1 MDHRADRWALAAAP
15 ELAAG
20 VGADAAAPFKRG
32 LRETDNRLVIRRLR
46 DHGPA
51 LVVAAAGVWMMS
63 YLALY
68 GFGWNDYVTEVA
80 PAYAALTA
88 GHLSQFLALA
98 PGYGGSLELRAPF
111 AFVPG
116 LWHGGEVSVYQ
127 AVSIPCLIAAAL
139 FAVWLV
145 ARLRALGVG
154 RLARATA
161 FGLCVVNPVTLYAL
175 QDGHP
180 EELLGAVLCVAAVIA
195 AQRRHAGW
203 AGMLLGLAIVNK
215 QWALLAIGPVLVALP
230 AYRWRTLAL
239 AGTIAVGF
247 YLPLLLPA
255 YVAHGAGGGTAAV
268 VQSSSGAVFQP
279 WQLWWF
285 LGAHG
290 HIIKDTF
297 GIVKVGYRTPPTWI
311 GTISH
316 PLIVALAIPA
326 TLLAVRRG
334 RRDALLLLAFLL
346 AMRFALDTWDNV
358 YYPLPFIFALLA
370 WETLQR
376 REPPVLSLVA
386 SVVVWLVF
394 IVAPLHLSPDGQ
406 AALFLIVAVPTLV
419 ALAVAL
425 FAPGV
430 RLHRVARTRS
440 RLSRAPAVP
449 S

>member
-1 MDHRADRWALAAAP
+1 
-15 ELAAG
+15 
-20 VGADAAAPFKRG
+20 
-32 LRETDNRLVIRRLR
+32 VIRRLR

-68 GFGWNDYVTEVA
+68 GFGWNDYASEVV
-80 PAYAALTA
+80 PAYDALLR

-111 AFVPG
+111 AFLPG
-116 LWHGGEVSVYQ
+116 LWHGGEVAVYQ
-127 AVSIPCLIAAAL
+127 AVSIPCLVAAAL

-145 ARLRALGVG
+145 GRMRAFGVG

-161 FGLCVVNPVTLYAL
+161 LGLCVVNPVTLYAL

-180 EELLGAVLCVAAVIA
+180 EELLGAVLCVAAVLA
-195 AQRRHAGW
+195 ALRGRAGW
-203 AGMLLGLAIVNK
+203 AGVLLGLAIVNK

-230 AYRWRTLAL
+230 AHRWRTMAV
-239 AGTIAVGF
+239 AGTIALGF

-255 YVAHGAGGGTAAV
+255 YIAHSNGSSTAAV
-268 VQSSSGAVFQP
+268 VQSSSGTVFQP

-285 LGAHG
+285 FGTHG
-290 HIIKDTF
+290 HAVQDTF
-297 GIVKVGYRTPPTWI
+297 GIVKVGYRAPPAWI
-311 GTISH
+311 GIISH
-316 PLIVALAIPA
+316 PLIVALSVPA
-326 TLLAVRRG
+326 TLLAMRRG

-346 AMRFALDTWDNV
+346 AIRFMFDTWDTV

-386 SVVVWLVF
+386 SVVVWLVY
-394 IVAPLHLSPDGQ
+394 IVAPEHLTADAQ
-406 AALFLIVAVPTLV
+406 AALFLLV
-419 ALAVAL
+419 ALPTLIALGVAL
-425 FAPGV
+425 FGPGL
-430 RLHRVARTRS
+430 RLHRGARTPS
-440 RLSRAPAVP
+440 TLSRAPAVP

>member
-1 MDHRADRWALAAAP
+1 
-15 ELAAG
+15 
-20 VGADAAAPFKRG
+20 
-32 LRETDNRLVIRRLR
+32 VIRRLR

-68 GFGWNDYVTEVA
+68 GFGWNDYASEVV
-80 PAYAALTA
+80 PAYDALTT

-111 AFVPG
+111 AFLPG
-116 LWHGGEVSVYQ
+116 LWHGGEVAVYQ
-127 AVSIPCLIAAAL
+127 AVSIPCLVAAAL

-145 ARLRALGVG
+145 GRMRAFGVG

-161 FGLCVVNPVTLYAL
+161 LGLCVVNPVTLYAL

-180 EELLGAVLCVAAVIA
+180 EELLGAVLCVAAVLA
-195 AQRRHAGW
+195 ALRGRAGW
-203 AGMLLGLAIVNK
+203 TGVLLGLAIVNK

-230 AYRWRTLAL
+230 AHRWRTMAV

-255 YVAHGAGGGTAAV
+255 YITHSAGSSTAAV
-268 VQSSSGAVFQP
+268 VQSSSGTVFQP

-285 LGAHG
+285 FGTHG
-290 HIIKDTF
+290 HVVQDTF
-297 GIVKVGYRTPPTWI
+297 GIVKVGYRTPPAWI
-311 GTISH
+311 GIISH
-316 PLIVALAIPA
+316 PLIVALSVPA
-326 TLLAVRRG
+326 TLLALRRG

-346 AMRFALDTWDNV
+346 AMRFMFDTWDTV

-386 SVVVWLVF
+386 SVVVWLVY
-394 IVAPLHLSPDGQ
+394 IVAPEHLTEDAQ
-406 AALFLIVAVPTLV
+406 AALFLLV
-419 ALAVAL
+419 ALPTLIALGVAL
-425 FAPGV
+425 FGTGL
-430 RLHRVARTRS
+430 RLHRGARTPS
-440 RLSRAPAVP
+440 TLSRAPAVP

>member
-1 MDHRADRWALAAAP
+1 
-15 ELAAG
+15 
-20 VGADAAAPFKRG
+20 
-32 LRETDNRLVIRRLR
+32 VIRRLR

-68 GFGWNDYVTEVA
+68 GFGWNDYANEVA
-80 PAYAALTA
+80 PAYDALTA

-145 ARLRALGVG
+145 ARMRAFGVG

-180 EELLGAVLCVAAVIA
+180 EELLGAVLCVAAVLA

-203 AGMLLGLAIVNK
+203 AGVLLGLAIVNK

-247 YLPLLLPA
+247 YVPLLLPA
-255 YVAHGAGGGTAAV
+255 YVTHSAGGGTAAV

-297 GIVKVGYRTPPTWI
+297 GVVKVGYRTPPTWI
-311 GTISH
+311 GAISH
-316 PLIVALAIPA
+316 PLIVALSIPA

-334 RRDALLLLAFLL
+334 RRDALLLLAFVL
-346 AMRFALDTWDNV
+346 AMRFAFDTWDTV

-394 IVAPLHLSPDGQ
+394 IVVPQHLSADAQ
-406 AALFLIVAVPTLV
+406 AAVFLVVAVPTLV

-430 RLHRVARTRS
+430 RLHRVTRTAS
-440 RLSRAPAVP
+440 TLSRAPAVP

>member
-1 MDHRADRWALAAAP
+1 
-15 ELAAG
+15 
-20 VGADAAAPFKRG
+20 
-32 LRETDNRLVIRRLR
+32 VIRRLR

-51 LVVAAAGVWMMS
+51 LVVAAAGVWVMS

-68 GFGWNDYVTEVA
+68 GFGWNDYASEVV
-80 PAYAALTA
+80 PAYDALTT

-116 LWHGGEVSVYQ
+116 LWHGGEVAVYQ

-145 ARLRALGVG
+145 GRMRAIGVG

-161 FGLCVVNPVTLYAL
+161 LGLCVVNPVTLYAL

-180 EELLGAVLCVAAVIA
+180 EELLGAVLCVAAVLA
-195 AQRRHAGW
+195 ALRGRTGW
-203 AGMLLGLAIVNK
+203 TGVLLGLAIVNK

-230 AYRWRTLAL
+230 AHRWRTMAV

-247 YLPLLLPA
+247 YLPLLLPT
-255 YVAHGAGGGTAAV
+255 YVTHSTGSGTAAV
-268 VQSSSGAVFQP
+268 VQSSSGTVFQP

-290 HIIKDTF
+290 HIVKDTF
-297 GIVKVGYRTPPTWI
+297 GIVKVGYRTPPAWI
-311 GTISH
+311 GIISH
-316 PLIVALAIPA
+316 PLIVALSVPA
-326 TLLAVRRG
+326 TLLALRRG

-346 AMRFALDTWDNV
+346 AMRFALDTWDAV

-376 REPPVLSLVA
+376 RELPVLSLVA

-394 IVAPLHLSPDGQ
+394 VVAPEHLSADAQ
-406 AALFLIVAVPTLV
+406 AALFLLV
-419 ALAVAL
+419 ALPTLIALGVAL

-430 RLHRVARTRS
+430 RLHRVTRKAS
-440 RLSRAPAVP
+440 TLSRAPAVP

>member
-1 MDHRADRWALAAAP
+1 
-15 ELAAG
+15 
-20 VGADAAAPFKRG
+20 
-32 LRETDNRLVIRRLR
+32 VIRRLR

-68 GFGWNDYVTEVA
+68 GFGWNDYASEVV
-80 PAYAALTA
+80 PAYDALLR

-111 AFVPG
+111 AFLPG
-116 LWHGGEVSVYQ
+116 LWHGGEVAVYQ
-127 AVSIPCLIAAAL
+127 AVSIPCLVAAAL

-145 ARLRALGVG
+145 GRMRAFGVG

-161 FGLCVVNPVTLYAL
+161 LGLCVVNPVTLYAL

-180 EELLGAVLCVAAVIA
+180 EELLGAVLCVAAVLA
-195 AQRRHAGW
+195 ALRGRAGW
-203 AGMLLGLAIVNK
+203 AGVLLGLAIVNK

-230 AYRWRTLAL
+230 AQRWRTMAV

-255 YVAHGAGGGTAAV
+255 YITHSGGSSTAAV
-268 VQSSSGAVFQP
+268 VQSSSGTVFQP

-285 LGAHG
+285 FGTHG
-290 HIIKDTF
+290 HAVQDTF
-297 GIVKVGYRTPPTWI
+297 GIVKVGYRAPPAWI
-311 GTISH
+311 GIISH
-316 PLIVALAIPA
+316 PLIVALSVPA
-326 TLLAVRRG
+326 TLLALRRG

-346 AMRFALDTWDNV
+346 AIRFMFDTWDTV

-386 SVVVWLVF
+386 SVVVWLVY
-394 IVAPLHLSPDGQ
+394 IVAPEHLTADAQ
-406 AALFLIVAVPTLV
+406 AALFLLV
-419 ALAVAL
+419 ALPTLIALGVAL
-425 FAPGV
+425 FGPGL
-430 RLHRVARTRS
+430 RLHRGARTPS
-440 RLSRAPAVP
+440 TLSRAPAVP

>member
-1 MDHRADRWALAAAP
+1 M
-15 ELAAG
+15 
-20 VGADAAAPFKRG
+20 
-32 LRETDNRLVIRRLR
+32 IRRLR

-68 GFGWNDYVTEVA
+68 GFGWNDYASEVV
-80 PAYAALTA
+80 PAYDALLR

-111 AFVPG
+111 AFLPG
-116 LWHGGEVSVYQ
+116 LWHGGEVAVYQ
-127 AVSIPCLIAAAL
+127 AVSIPCLVAAAL

-145 ARLRALGVG
+145 GRMRAFGVG

-161 FGLCVVNPVTLYAL
+161 LGLCVVNPVTLYAL

-180 EELLGAVLCVAAVIA
+180 EELLGAVLCVAAVLA
-195 AQRRHAGW
+195 ALRGRAGW
-203 AGMLLGLAIVNK
+203 AGVLLGLAIVNK

-230 AYRWRTLAL
+230 AHRWRTMAV
-239 AGTIAVGF
+239 AGTIALGF

-255 YVAHGAGGGTAAV
+255 YIAHSNGSSTAAV
-268 VQSSSGAVFQP
+268 VQSSSGTVFQP

-285 LGAHG
+285 FGTHG
-290 HIIKDTF
+290 HAVQDTF
-297 GIVKVGYRTPPTWI
+297 GIVKVGYRAPPAWI
-311 GTISH
+311 GIISH
-316 PLIVALAIPA
+316 PLIVALSVPA
-326 TLLAVRRG
+326 TLLAMRRG

-346 AMRFALDTWDNV
+346 AIRFMFDTWDTV

-386 SVVVWLVF
+386 SVVVWLVY
-394 IVAPLHLSPDGQ
+394 IVAPEHLTADAQ
-406 AALFLIVAVPTLV
+406 AALFLLV
-419 ALAVAL
+419 ALPTLIALGVAL
-425 FAPGV
+425 FGPGL
-430 RLHRVARTRS
+430 RLHRGARTPS
-440 RLSRAPAVP
+440 TLSRAPAVP

>member
-1 MDHRADRWALAAAP
+1 
-15 ELAAG
+15 
-20 VGADAAAPFKRG
+20 
-32 LRETDNRLVIRRLR
+32 VIRRLR

-68 GFGWNDYVTEVA
+68 GFGWNDYASEVM
-80 PAYAALTA
+80 PAYDALTT

-111 AFVPG
+111 AFLPG
-116 LWHGGEVSVYQ
+116 LWHGGEVAVYQ
-127 AVSIPCLIAAAL
+127 AVSIPCLVAAAL

-145 ARLRALGVG
+145 GRMRAFGVG

-161 FGLCVVNPVTLYAL
+161 LGLCVVNPVTLYAL

-180 EELLGAVLCVAAVIA
+180 EELLGAVLCVAAVLA
-195 AQRRHAGW
+195 ALRGRAGW
-203 AGMLLGLAIVNK
+203 TGVLLGLAIVNK

-230 AYRWRTLAL
+230 AHRWRTMAV

-255 YVAHGAGGGTAAV
+255 YITHSAGSGTAAV
-268 VQSSSGAVFQP
+268 VQSSSGTVFQP

-285 LGAHG
+285 FGTHG
-290 HIIKDTF
+290 HAVQDTF
-297 GIVKVGYRTPPTWI
+297 GIVKVGYRAPPAWI
-311 GTISH
+311 GIISH
-316 PLIVALAIPA
+316 PLIVALSVPA
-326 TLLAVRRG
+326 TLLALRRG

-346 AMRFALDTWDNV
+346 AMRFMFDTWDTV

-386 SVVVWLVF
+386 SVVVWLVY
-394 IVAPLHLSPDGQ
+394 IVAPEHLTADAQ
-406 AALFLIVAVPTLV
+406 AALFLLV
-419 ALAVAL
+419 ALPTLIALGVAL
-425 FAPGV
+425 FGPGL
-430 RLHRVARTRS
+430 RLRRGARTPS
-440 RLSRAPAVP
+440 TLSRAPAVP